1 MVFEN
6 PKWDFRTFNLDRDTR
21 LAEARTGKAIDAHN
35 PDLRPFKKNGG
46 KLIIYQAWNETVVP
60 PRTII
65 EYYKNVE
72 KAMGGPS
79 QTQDFARLFM
89 APGHS
94 GCPGFSNAE
103 DFNTLKAVEQWVEKG
118 IAPDKIILTHREQA
132 KFGEQG
138 KALRTRPV
146 CAYPKVAKYKG
157 SGDPNDAASFSC
169 VEPGK

>member
-1 MVFEN
+1 
-6 PKWDFRTFNLDRDTR
+6 

-35 PDLRPFKKNGG
+35 PDLRPFKKNEG

-65 EYYKNVE
+65 DYYKSVE
-72 KAMGGPS
+72 KAMGGPA

-89 APGHS
+89 AAGHS

-103 DFNTLKAVEQWVEKG
+103 DFNTLKALEQWVEKG
-118 IAPDKIILTHREQA
+118 VAPDKIVLTHRDRA
-132 KFGEQG
+132 KVGEQG

-146 CAYPKVAKYKG
+146 CAYPKVAKYNG
-157 SGDPNDAASFSC
+157 NGDPNDAANFSC
-169 VEPGK
+169 ITPSK